1 MIQRF
6 IPTAVG
12 NAASSPSSPRI
23 WPVHPHGCGER
34 VSLFGFVPGLD
45 GSSPRL
51 WGTRIRPEA
60 QYLSSRF
67 IPTAVGN
74 AHWMANQPTCSPVH
88 PHGCG
93 ERICN
98 ERRHCHQGGSSPRL
112 WGTRKNVGIHR
123 NIVRFIPTA
132 VGNAAT
138 WGIPAEIAAVH
149 PHGCGERWGSIDGD
163 MARFG
168 SSPRLW
174 GTLNM
179 DAC

>member
-1 MIQRF
+1 MGNASTSRTQRQIVTVHPHGCGERPCSSTNIVLIPGSSPRLWGTPNQRTQSEQNTRF

-12 NAASSPSSPRI
+12 NAIITPDDIRDSA
-23 WPVHPHGCGER
+23 VHPHGCGER

-112 WGTRKNVGIHR
+112 WGTRI
-123 NIVRFIPTA
+123 
-132 VGNAAT
+132 
-138 WGIPAEIAAVH
+138 W
-149 PHGCGERWGSIDGD
+149 
-163 MARFG
+163 
-168 SSPRLW
+168 
-174 GTLNM
+174 TLKQ
-179 DAC
+179 